1 MAAFAIGALCLL
13 TSACSSN
20 SSPNQAASGTTTTTT
35 TTAPS
40 TTTTTQPVATSTVTG
55 TPLCTGSAVG
65 VSGQAASAAAGH
77 QGVVLL
83 FVNNG
88 SASCLLYG
96 YPGVA
101 GLDAS
106 GAQAVQATRTPTGM
120 MGGLAPGVTT
130 PPKVTLSPRQKAS
143 AVVEGSDVVQG
154 TETGC
159 PSYPALLVTPPNT
172 KTSVTVP
179 LGLPGCSPIEVHPV
193 VSGTSGSTQF

>member
-1 MAAFAIGALCLL
+1 M
-13 TSACSSN
+13 
-20 SSPNQAASGTTTTTT
+20 
-35 TTAPS
+35 
-40 TTTTTQPVATSTVTG
+40 
-55 TPLCTGSAVG
+55 CTGAAVG
-65 VSGQAASAAAGH
+65 VSGQQASAAAGH

-106 GAQAVQATRTPTGM
+106 GAQVVQATRTLIGM

-130 PPKVTLSPRQKAS
+130 LPKITLSPGQKAS

-154 TETGC
+154 TETSC
-159 PSYPALLVTPPNT
+159 PTYAALLVTPPNT
-172 KTSVTVP
+172 MTSVKVP
-179 LGLPGCSPIEVHPV
+179 FSLPGCSPIEVHPV
-193 VSGTSGSTQF
+193 VSGTSGSTRF